1 MDMGNYGTSF
11 AALALLVCSVA
22 LAGCSNATSESL
34 PKNSGSLAPS
44 PSPSL
49 QYIGQWG
56 VKGNDPGQ
64 LSQPS
69 GIAADALGDVFLA
82 DSGSAFISKFAFE
95 GKPLLS
101 FQEDGMNHP
110 QSITVDHGGAI
121 YVADPVRDSVFIF
134 LPNGD
139 RFRELH
145 LRTRPNAE
153 NSLSVA
159 VGDDG
164 LIHVL
169 DPTAG
174 KIFTY
179 TIRMRLVQT
188 SEPRETIP
196 GKGRFGP
203 IVKGPDD
210 FLYLGTPS
218 GGIMKL
224 THDGH
229 LITELVAAAGAQ
241 WNPNSGFAVWSN
253 AIFVMDA
260 NGLMVHVVGTDGAP
274 KLDVDLAPQLGQG
287 NRRAPALAV
296 SPRPELL
303 VLDSPETR
311 VLRYRISF

>member
-1 MDMGNYGTSF
+1 MTHSGHSL
-11 AALALLVCSVA
+11 AALIVLVCSVA
-22 LAGCSNATSESL
+22 LAGCSNATSEPL
-34 PKNSGSLAPS
+34 PKGAAS
-44 PSPSL
+44 PAPSL
-49 QYIGQWG
+49 QFIGQWG
-56 VKGNDPGQ
+56 VKGDGPGQ
-64 LSQPS
+64 LSEPS
-69 GIAADALGDVFLA
+69 GIAAGALGDVFLA
-82 DSGSAFISKFAFE
+82 DLGSAFITKFAYE

-110 QSITVDHGGAI
+110 QAITLDRSGAI
-121 YVADPVRDSVFIF
+121 YVTDPVRDSVFIF

-145 LRTRPNAE
+145 LRTRPNLE

-174 KIFTY
+174 KVFTY
-179 TIRMRLVQT
+179 TIRQRLVQT
-188 SEPRETIP
+188 WEPRETVP
-196 GKGRFGP
+196 GQGPFGP

-210 FLYLGTPS
+210 LLYLGTPS

-229 LITELVAAAGAQ
+229 LTSELLATNGAR
-241 WNPNSGFAVWSN
+241 WNPNSGFAIWNNS
-253 AIFVMDA
+253 IFIMDS
-260 NGLMVHVVGTDGAP
+260 NGLMLHIVTTDGTP

-287 NRRAPALAV
+287 KRRAPALAV
-296 SPRPELL
+296 SQRPELL
-303 VLDSPETR
+303 VLDSAEAR

>member
-1 MDMGNYGTSF
+1 MTHSGGLL
-11 AALALLVCSVA
+11 AALLALFVCVA
-22 LAGCSNATSESL
+22 LAGCSNATSEPL
-34 PKNSGSLAPS
+34 PPSLAS
-44 PSPSL
+44 PAPSL
-49 QYIGQWG
+49 QFVGQWG
-56 VKGNDPGQ
+56 LKGDGPGQ

-82 DSGSAFISKFAFE
+82 DLGSAFITKFAYE

-110 QSITVDHGGAI
+110 QGITLDHGGAI
-121 YVADPVRDSVFIF
+121 YVTDPVRGSVFIF

-145 LRTRPNAE
+145 LRTRPNVE
-153 NSLSVA
+153 NLLSVA

-169 DPTAG
+169 DPGAG
-174 KIFTY
+174 KVFTY
-179 TIRMRLVQT
+179 TMRQRLVQT
-188 SEPRETIP
+188 WEPRETVP
-196 GKGRFGP
+196 GRGHFGP
-203 IVKGPDD
+203 IVKGADD
-210 FLYLGTPS
+210 LLYLGTPS

-229 LITELVAAAGAQ
+229 LSTELLATNGAS

-253 AIFVMDA
+253 SIFVMDS
-260 NGLMVHVVGTDGAP
+260 NGLTLHVVSTDGAP
-274 KLDVDLAPQLGQG
+274 KMDVDLAPQLGQG
-287 NRRAPALAV
+287 KRRGPALAV
-296 SPRPELL
+296 SSRPELL
-303 VLDSPETR
+303 VLDAPESR

>member
-1 MDMGNYGTSF
+1 MRNF
-11 AALALLVCSVA
+11 ASSLATLALLVCLTA
-22 LAGCSNATSESL
+22 LAGCSNVTSETL
-34 PKNSGSLAPS
+34 PKSAAPS
-44 PSPSL
+44 PAPSL
-49 QYIGQWG
+49 TYIGQWG
-56 VKGNDPGQ
+56 AKGSEPGQ

-69 GIAADALGDVFLA
+69 GIATNSLGDVFLA
-82 DSGSAFISKFAFE
+82 DPGSAFVTKFAYE

-110 QSITVDHGGAI
+110 QSIALDRAGAI

-145 LRTRPNAE
+145 LRTRPNVE
-153 NSLSVA
+153 NQLSVA

-164 LIHVL
+164 LIHIL
-169 DPTAG
+169 DPMTG
-174 KIFTY
+174 KVFTY
-179 TIRMRLVQT
+179 TIRLRLVQT
-188 SEPRETIP
+188 WEPRETIP
-196 GKGRFGP
+196 GQGRFGP
-203 IVKGPDD
+203 IVHGPDD

-224 THDGH
+224 TRDGR
-229 LITELVAAAGAQ
+229 LLTELVAASGAK
-241 WNPNSGFAVWSN
+241 WNPNSGFAIWSN

-260 NGLMVHVVGTDGAP
+260 NGLMLHIVGTDGSP

-287 NRRAPALAV
+287 NRPAPALAV

-303 VLDSPETR
+303 VLDTPESR
-311 VLRYRISF
+311 VLRYRIAF

>member
-1 MDMGNYGTSF
+1 MTHAGPSL
-11 AALALLVCSVA
+11 AALIVLVCSVA
-22 LAGCSNATSESL
+22 LAGCSDATSESL
-34 PKNSGSLAPS
+34 PKSLPS
-44 PSPSL
+44 SAPSL
-49 QYIGQWG
+49 QFIGPWG
-56 VKGNDPGQ
+56 VKGDSPGQ
-64 LSQPS
+64 LSEPS

-82 DSGSAFISKFAFE
+82 DLGSAFVTKFAYE

-110 QSITVDHGGAI
+110 QAITLDRAGAI
-121 YVADPVRDSVFIF
+121 YVTDPVRGSVFIF

-145 LRTRPNAE
+145 LRTRPNVE

-159 VGDDG
+159 VGDNG
-164 LIHVL
+164 LIYVL
-169 DPTAG
+169 DPAAG
-174 KIFTY
+174 KVFTY
-179 TIRMRLVQT
+179 TLRQRLVQT
-188 SEPRETIP
+188 WEPRETIP
-196 GKGRFGP
+196 GKGHLGP

-210 FLYLGTPS
+210 LLYLGTPS

-229 LITELVAAAGAQ
+229 LVTELLAANGAS

-253 AIFVMDA
+253 SIFVMDS
-260 NGLMVHVVGTDGAP
+260 NGLTLHVVTIEGTP

-287 NRRAPALAV
+287 KRRPPALAV

>member
-1 MDMGNYGTSF
+1 MRNRRASA
-11 AALALLVCSVA
+11 AALVVFFCCTA

-34 PKNSGSLAPS
+34 PRS
-44 PSPSL
+44 PDSPPPSL

-56 VKGNDPGQ
+56 VKGDGPGQ

-69 GIAADALGDVFLA
+69 GIAADGLGDVFVA
-82 DSGSAFISKFAFE
+82 DIGSAFVTKFAFE

-110 QSITVDHGGAI
+110 QAITLDRGGAI
-121 YVADPVRDSVFIF
+121 YVTDPVRDSVFIF

-139 RFRELH
+139 RFREL
-145 LRTRPNAE
+145 RVKARPNVE
-153 NSLSVA
+153 NSLSIA

-169 DPTAG
+169 DTAAG
-174 KIFTY
+174 KVFTY
-179 TIRMRLVQT
+179 TMRQRLVQT
-188 SEPRETIP
+188 WEPHETVP
-196 GKGRFGP
+196 GAGRFGP

-218 GGIMKL
+218 GSIMKL
-224 THDGH
+224 THDAH
-229 LITELVAAAGAQ
+229 LLTELLPPAGVK

-253 AIFVMDA
+253 SIFVMDL
-260 NGLMVHVVGTDGAP
+260 NGLMLHIVTTDGAP

-296 SPRPELL
+296 SSRSELL
-303 VLDSPETR
+303 VLDAPEPR
-311 VLRYRISF
+311 VFRYRISF

>member
-1 MDMGNYGTSF
+1 MRNYRTSF
-11 AALALLVCSVA
+11 AALVVLACSVA
-22 LAGCSNATSESL
+22 LAGCSNATSEPL
-34 PKNSGSLAPS
+34 PESVSS
-44 PSPSL
+44 PTPSL
-49 QYIGQWG
+49 QFIGQWG
-56 VKGNDPGQ
+56 VKGDGPGQ

-69 GIAADALGDVFLA
+69 GIVADALGDVFLA
-82 DSGSAFISKFAFE
+82 DLGSAFVTKFAYE

-110 QSITVDHGGAI
+110 QAITLDHGGAI
-121 YVADPVRDSVFIF
+121 YVTDPVRGSVFIF

-145 LRTRPNAE
+145 LRTRPNVE

-159 VGDDG
+159 VGDDS

-169 DPTAG
+169 DPAAG
-174 KIFTY
+174 KVFTY
-179 TIRMRLVQT
+179 TTRQRLVQT
-188 SEPRETIP
+188 WEPRETIP
-196 GKGRFGP
+196 GRGHLGP
-203 IVKGPDD
+203 IVKGPDG

-229 LITELVAAAGAQ
+229 LTTELLAANGAS
-241 WNPNSGFAVWSN
+241 WNPNSGFAVWNNS
-253 AIFVMDA
+253 IFVMDS
-260 NGLMVHVVGTDGAP
+260 NGLTLHIVTTDGAP

-287 NRRAPALAV
+287 KRRAPALAV
-296 SPRPELL
+296 SSRPELL
-303 VLDSPETR
+303 VLDTPEAR

>member
-1 MDMGNYGTSF
+1 MRNYRTS
-11 AALALLVCSVA
+11 LVA
-22 LAGCSNATSESL
+22 LAVLMYCVTLTGCSNATSASL
-34 PKNSGSLAPS
+34 SKSLAS
-44 PSPSL
+44 PTPSL
-49 QYIGQWG
+49 EFIGQWG
-56 VKGNDPGQ
+56 TKGDGPGQ

-69 GIAADALGDVFLA
+69 GIATDALGDVFLA
-82 DSGSAFISKFAFE
+82 DIGNAFVTKFAYE

-110 QSITVDHGGAI
+110 QAIALDHGGAI

-145 LRTRPNAE
+145 LRTHPNVE

-169 DPTAG
+169 DPAAG
-174 KIFTY
+174 KVFTY
-179 TIRMRLVQT
+179 TIRQRLVQT
-188 SEPRETIP
+188 WEPRETIP
-196 GKGRFGP
+196 GKGHFGP
-203 IVKGPDD
+203 IVKGPDGL
-210 FLYLGTPS
+210 LYLGTPS

-229 LITELVAAAGAQ
+229 LTTELLAPNGAS
-241 WNPNSGFAVWSN
+241 WNPNSGFAIWNNS
-253 AIFVMDA
+253 IFIMDSD
-260 NGLMVHVVGTDGAP
+260 GLTVHIVTTDGAP

-287 NRRAPALAV
+287 KRRAPALAV
-296 SPRPELL
+296 SSRPELL
-303 VLDSPETR
+303 VLDAPESR

>member
-1 MDMGNYGTSF
+1 MRNF
-11 AALALLVCSVA
+11 ASSLATLALLLCLLE
-22 LAGCSNATSESL
+22 LAGCSNVTSETL
-34 PKNSGSLAPS
+34 PKNALPS

-49 QYIGQWG
+49 TYIGQWG
-56 VKGNDPGQ
+56 AKGSDPGQ

-69 GIAADALGDVFLA
+69 GIATNSLGDVFLA
-82 DSGSAFISKFAFE
+82 DPGSAFVTKFAYE

-110 QSITVDHGGAI
+110 QSIALDRAGAF
-121 YVADPVRDSVFIF
+121 YVADPVRDSVFVF

-164 LIHVL
+164 LIHIL
-169 DPTAG
+169 DPMAG
-174 KIFTY
+174 KVFTY
-179 TIRMRLVQT
+179 TIRQRLVQT
-188 SEPRETIP
+188 WEPRETVP
-196 GKGRFGP
+196 GQGRFGP
-203 IVKGPDD
+203 IVHGPDD
-210 FLYLGTPS
+210 LLYLGTPS

-224 THDGH
+224 TRDGH
-229 LITELVAAAGAQ
+229 LVTELAANGAK
-241 WNPNSGFAVWSN
+241 WNPNSGFAIWSN

-260 NGLMVHVVGTDGAP
+260 NGLMLHIVGTDGSP

-303 VLDSPETR
+303 VLDAPESR
-311 VLRYRISF
+311 VLRYRIRF